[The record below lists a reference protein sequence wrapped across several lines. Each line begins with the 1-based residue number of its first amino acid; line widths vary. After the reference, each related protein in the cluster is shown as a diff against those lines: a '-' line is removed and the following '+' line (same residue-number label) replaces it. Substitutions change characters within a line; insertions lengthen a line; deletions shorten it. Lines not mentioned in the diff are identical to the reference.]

1 MRAVSASESG
11 SYRLKR
17 LESSYVPRLQ
27 ALVHSTI
34 NVSYSPVYP
43 QEAIDYFK
51 EHHSEES
58 ILKDAEE
65 GYTVVLEV
73 DGEIVGTGT
82 IVGNHIKRVFVNP
95 AFQKR
100 GLGKIIMRNLEE
112 EARSRGVERIEFDA
126 SLPSKRFYDS
136 LGYATVEETF
146 LTVAND
152 KRLDYYRMEK
162 LLGERPGTN
171 GAT

>member
-1 MRAVSASESG
+1 MKLRNVPESRTRRFHR
-11 SYRLKR
+11 SDVRRVL
-17 LESSYVPRLQ
+17 
-27 ALVHSTI
+27 ALVRKAI
-34 NVSYSPVYP
+34 DVSYSPVYP

-51 EHHSEES
+51 EHHSQES

-65 GYTVVLEV
+65 GYTIVLEV

-82 IVGNHIKRVFVNP
+82 IVGCHIKRVFVKL

-112 EARSRGVERIEFDA
+112 EATSRGVERIELDA
-126 SLPSKRFYDS
+126 SLPSKQFYDS

-146 LTVAND
+146 LLVAND

-162 LLGERPGTN
+162 LLASN
-171 GAT
+171 V